1 MRISKWYD
9 QWPEASLRGDIYG
22 GITSAVV
29 ALPLALA
36 FGVAS
41 GAGALAGLYGAI
53 FVGFLAALF
62 GGTPSQVSGPTG
74 PMAVAFA
81 AVLIEFSDRPA
92 MAFTVV
98 IIAGVLQLLFGIFR
112 LGHYINLVPSS
123 VVSGFMSG
131 IGLIIIVLQLAPL
144 VGHPVPQG
152 AMLRK
157 IAELPSI
164 LAQPVGSAFL
174 LGVIT
179 LLIVFLIPKRI
190 AHLIPPSLFALVVGT
205 LLGATVFA
213 TAPTIG
219 EIPSGWPT
227 ITVPDLGL
235 DQLASMLRNALVLAF
250 LGSID
255 SLLTSLIAD
264 RKTGTEHDSDRELIG
279 QGIGNCVS
287 GLLGGLPGAGATMR
301 TVANLRAGGRT
312 PVSGA
317 LHSIVLLGVV
327 MGLGGLAERIPL
339 AVLAGILLKVGF
351 DIVDWHYI
359 ALSIRSPRP
368 GVLIML
374 VTLLLT
380 VLVDLVT
387 AVGVGFIMA
396 ALLFLKRSSDA
407 QMRDAKLISSP
418 SPDAG
423 FTEEE
428 NEILARSQGRIVVF
442 EVAGPLAFVT
452 AKAVAHVL
460 THSDTKEHLI
470 VDFAAVP
477 FIDSTAALALDEVI
491 LRMRQNHFNV
501 SICSARDDVLQKM
514 EKLGILHD
522 LPKDGVFDS
531 RLEAIR
537 HAEESHIAAS

>member
-1 MRISKWYD
+1 MRSSTWYGR
-9 QWPEASLRGDIYG
+9 WPGASLRGDVYG

-53 FVGFLAALF
+53 CVGFLAAVF

-81 AVLIEFSDRPA
+81 AVLIEFSGNPT

-98 IIAGVLQLLFGIFR
+98 MMAGVIQMMFGVLR

-131 IGLIIIVLQLAPL
+131 IGLIIILLQLAPL
-144 VGHPVPQG
+144 VGHPAPEG

-157 IAELPSI
+157 IAELPALLS
-164 LAQPVGSAFL
+164 QPDGSAFA

-179 LLIVFLIPKRI
+179 ILIVFLIPKRI
-190 AHLIPPSLFALVVGT
+190 THWVPSSLFALVVGT
-205 LLGATVFA
+205 LLGVLVFT

-219 EIPSGWPT
+219 EIPSGWPE
-227 ITVPDLGL
+227 IQIPRVNPDR
-235 DQLASMLRNALVLAF
+235 LAAMLRYALMIAF

-264 RKTGTEHDSDRELIG
+264 RKTGTEHNSDKELIG
-279 QGIGNCVS
+279 QGIGNTIS
-287 GLLGGLPGAGATMR
+287 GFLGGLPGAGATMR

-327 MGLGGLAERIPL
+327 MGLGSLAERIPL
-339 AVLAGILLKVGF
+339 AVLAGILLKVGI

-368 GVLIML
+368 GVLIMM

-387 AVGVGFIMA
+387 AVGVGFVMA
-396 ALLFLKRSSDA
+396 ALLFMKRSSDA
-407 QMRDAKLISSP
+407 QIRDAILVSSP
-418 SPDAG
+418 SLEAG
-423 FTEEE
+423 FSDEE
-428 NEILARSQGRIVVF
+428 NEILDRAKGRIVVF
-442 EVAGPLAFVT
+442 EVAGPLAFGS
-452 AKAVAHVL
+452 AKAVAHML
-460 THSDTKEHLI
+460 THSETKEHLI
-470 VDFAAVP
+470 IDFAAVP

-501 SICSARDDVLQKM
+501 AICCARDDVLQKM
-514 EKLGILHD
+514 ENLGILQD
-522 LPKDGVFDS
+522 LPKDGVFVS
-531 RLEAIR
+531 RLEAMR
-537 HAEESHIAAS
+537 HAEQCHVVAS